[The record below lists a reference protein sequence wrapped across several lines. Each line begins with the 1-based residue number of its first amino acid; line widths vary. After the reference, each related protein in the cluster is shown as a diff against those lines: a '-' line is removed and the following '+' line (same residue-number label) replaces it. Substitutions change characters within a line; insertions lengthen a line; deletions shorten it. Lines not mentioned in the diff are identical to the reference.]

1 MKSCV
6 APAVATA
13 VHSVHRTPAECKKE
27 TMIYFNNAATTWPK
41 PEIVYES
48 VDECFRNLNSPD
60 RTTSEEG
67 IRSAATMQN
76 CRAEIAEFFGVTDP
90 SRLVFEPSCTYALNL
105 AILGL
110 DWHEGDVALMS
121 GLEHH
126 AVSRPLRK
134 VARERN
140 ACFEVIP
147 YTPDQ
152 PVDLDFIADH
162 LRTGK
167 VKLVACTMAS
177 NVTGHIMPVHEI
189 GSLCREYDAL
199 FLVDAAQSAGV
210 LPVDV
215 EALQC
220 DFLAFAGHKGLFSP
234 PGVGGLFVR
243 EGLFL
248 NTLAEGG
255 TGKDSGEHS
264 MSGSFPS
271 TFEVGTHNLMA
282 IVGATAGVRWLN
294 QAGIDKIHLH
304 EHQLAK
310 RFIEGIQQLPDVTIY
325 GPSDMAQRT
334 AVVSLTF
341 AGVAPENVSHYL
353 AEKHNISTRSGY
365 HCAPLA
371 HETIGTLP
379 GDGTTR
385 FSFGFANTVE
395 EVDTSL
401 SVLAEMCAEVRA

>member
-1 MKSCV
+1 
-6 APAVATA
+6 
-13 VHSVHRTPAECKKE
+13 
-27 TMIYFNNAATTWPK
+27 MIYFNNAATTWPK
-41 PEIVYES
+41 PEIVYET
-48 VDECFRNLNSPD
+48 VDECFRNLYSPD

-67 IRSAATMQN
+67 TRSTATMQN
-76 CRAEIAEFFGVTDP
+76 CRAEIAGFFGIPDP
-90 SRLVFEPSCTYALNL
+90 ARLVLEPSCTYALNL
-105 AILGL
+105 AILGE
-110 DWHEGDVALMS
+110 DWVAGDVALMS

-140 ACFEVIP
+140 ARFEVIP
-147 YTPDQ
+147 YTPEC
-152 PVDLDFIADH
+152 PVDLDFIEDH
-162 LRTGK
+162 LKTGN

-189 GSLCREYDAL
+189 GSLCAKYDAR

-220 DFLAFAGHKGLFSP
+220 DFLSFAGHKGLFGP

-243 EGLFL
+243 EGIAL

-255 TGKDSGEHS
+255 TGKDSGKHS

-282 IVGATAGVRWLN
+282 IVGLTAGVRWLN
-294 QAGIDKIHLH
+294 QAGIDKVH
-304 EHQLAK
+304 EHEQALTQ
-310 RFIEGIQQLPDVTIY
+310 RFIAGVQELPGVKVY
-325 GPSDMAQRT
+325 GPADSDQRT
-334 AVVSLTF
+334 AVVSLTIDGMEP
-341 AGVAPENVSHYL
+341 ASISDEL
-353 AEKHNISTRSGY
+353 ASKHNIATRSGY

-379 GDGTTR
+379 GEGTTR
-385 FSFGFANTVE
+385 FSFGFSNTDE
-395 EVDTSL
+395 EVDTTL
-401 SVLAEMCAEVRA
+401 SVLMQMCAEVKA